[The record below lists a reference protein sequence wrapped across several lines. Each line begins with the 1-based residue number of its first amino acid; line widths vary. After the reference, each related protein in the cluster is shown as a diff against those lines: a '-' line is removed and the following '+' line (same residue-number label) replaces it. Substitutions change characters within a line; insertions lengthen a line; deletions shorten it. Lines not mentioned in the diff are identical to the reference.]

1 MRVCIQI
8 CSHIPQQSDLKYKYQ
23 KYEFN
28 FNYLPLVFDWMNYH
42 TDSKYRAGAS

>member
-1 MRVCIQI
+1 MFKFEFKFI
-8 CSHIPQQSDLKYKYQ
+8 L